1 MDSVSPVDV
10 LSTTKVCVYFE
21 GVKAVD
27 EVDLEVPRGRITGL
41 IGPNGAGKSTLFNA
55 VSALW
60 GAGYFRVVTYEN
72 CAIRPRP
79 NFSGH
84 SNLQASDHSRKRR
97 AGRNGF
103 RFVGG
108 QGSQSSW

>member
-41 IGPNGAGKSTLFNA
+41 IGPNGAGK
-55 VSALW
+55 
-60 GAGYFRVVTYEN
+60 
-72 CAIRPRP
+72 
-79 NFSGH
+79 
-84 SNLQASDHSRKRR
+84 
-97 AGRNGF
+97 
-103 RFVGG
+103 
-108 QGSQSSW
+108 